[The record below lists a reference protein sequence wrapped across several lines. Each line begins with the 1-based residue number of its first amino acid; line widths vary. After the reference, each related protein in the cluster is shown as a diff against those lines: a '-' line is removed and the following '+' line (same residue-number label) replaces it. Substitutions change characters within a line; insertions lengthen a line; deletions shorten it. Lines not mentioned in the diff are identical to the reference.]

1 MAHGK
6 PGDKCCNPV
15 QEHTSEGIISNP
27 SLTEVIEKKRF
38 THNLPSDAEH
48 ASSHDTGQAQF
59 LRIGQWPSRIT
70 PELATPFIALE
81 THSAIRRTGTDLRN
95 EEISIGTAHS
105 RIYSDE
111 QTHSDYQHEYGDV
124 SVPHN
129 TTSYEHSAVFEDRG
143 QDPPHDYYQ
152 FEWFRLL
159 IGMVLAMVSGVI
171 IFVLILVVYGATM
184 IVIFWKMIL
193 ISVAIGVSSLL
204 LYTGIFVLLMEYN
217 EAIENCLNR
226 YARLRPALQH
236 ACLRLCAYIYALGVI
251 AVLSVWMIET
261 SGLA

>member
-6 PGDKCCNPV
+6 PGDNCCNLVP
-15 QEHTSEGIISNP
+15 EHTSEGIISKP
-27 SLTEVIEKKRF
+27 SLTEVIEKKRS

-48 ASSHDTGQAQF
+48 APSHDTGQAHF
-59 LRIGQWPSRIT
+59 LRIGQWPSRMT
-70 PELATPFIALE
+70 PELATPSIALE

-95 EEISIGTAHS
+95 EEISIGTARP
-105 RIYSDE
+105 RIRSDD
-111 QTHSDYQHEYGDV
+111 QTRSNYQDEGGDV
-124 SVPHN
+124 SMPP
-129 TTSYEHSAVFEDRG
+129 SEHSAVFEDRG

-159 IGMVLAMVSGVI
+159 IGMVLAMVSEVI
-171 IFVLILVVYGATM
+171 ISVLILVVDGATM
-184 IVIFWKMIL
+184 IVIFWKIIL

-204 LYTGIFVLLMEYN
+204 LYTGIFVLLMEYH
-217 EAIENCLNR
+217 EAIENFLNR

-251 AVLSVWMIET
+251 AALSVWMIAT
-261 SGLA
+261 WGLA